1 MDISYLDEPRFL
13 WAQYTGPWT
22 IEELVGTAAPVVA
35 ECQSRKQALIL
46 FDCTLLR
53 PRPMAVGERFQ
64 LASSILLSIGIVKK
78 VAFAAPASI
87 IDSEKFGERVARNRG
102 VNLRV
107 FEEVERAKHWLLE
120 ADESRPAGR

>member
-13 WAQYTGPWT
+13 WAQYTDPWT

-87 IDSEKFGERVARNRG
+87 IDS
-102 VNLRV
+102 
-107 FEEVERAKHWLLE
+107 
-120 ADESRPAGR
+120 